1 MLQSW
6 DSKVKLHTCTLT
18 SFFITAMRF
27 VLKPKLINLI
37 NIYFITFSS
46 SAQKDTWEPTHRN
59 QSKMAQSQATD
70 VNKFV
75 TLDPGSC
82 INFADEKGLS
92 TLNILNSSPT
102 KNIAFKIRTTQP
114 LCFVVKPNSGIVEA
128 GSKAV
133 IEINYVPNM
142 VSVQTTRL

>member
-1 MLQSW
+1 
-6 DSKVKLHTCTLT
+6 
-18 SFFITAMRF
+18 
-27 VLKPKLINLI
+27 
-37 NIYFITFSS
+37 
-46 SAQKDTWEPTHRN
+46 
-59 QSKMAQSQATD
+59 MAQSQATD

-142 VSVQTTRL
+142 VSDLTARL